1 MRDQDAALAGFLL
14 PGIIHEFKNISNRI
28 NLLAEYGLSA
38 PVDSVQDLFVNIKE
52 EISSEPMQ
60 YIASLSAAPW
70 SWENDQKLGS
80 KVAHLPDDLETM
92 YRILRSSARS
102 AGFTLTF
109 EDTPDV
115 TIAGSALSVGLRL
128 AWLVHR
134 NSEKSVEAG
143 VAVVGFKV
151 LPKIVRIGLS
161 IDGVAVDKL
170 ELQLSV

>member
-115 TIAGSALSVGLRL
+115 TIAGSALSVGLSFARL
-128 AWLVHR
+128 VCQNIG
-134 NSEKSVEAG
+134 NSIEAG
-143 VAVVGFKV
+143 SAVIGFKV
-151 LPKIVRIGLS
+151 LPKAFRICLS
-161 IDGVAVDKL
+161 LNSVVLDQL
-170 ELQLSV
+170 EFQLTV